1 MPGPGELER
10 MSREAPASPE
20 TEKFASEG
28 LTAMKH
34 DAADRKLV
42 FDGKTGELIMAPAGE
57 PVARE
62 NIVLDQ
68 MYRDGFFAD
77 AIAANPEL
85 AADVFNPQESDLE
98 YARRRMRE
106 LKVA

>member
-1 MPGPGELER
+1 MPGPEEMER
-10 MSREAPASPE
+10 MAREMPVEPA
-20 TEKFASEG
+20 TEKFIASLARLEEASES

-42 FDGKTGELIMAPAGE
+42 FDGKSGELIIAPADE

-68 MYRDGFFAD
+68 MYRDGFFGR
-77 AIAANPEL
+77 AA
-85 AADVFNPQESDLE
+85 
-98 YARRRMRE
+98 
-106 LKVA
+106 